1 LEILKSAKTFK
12 LDNPCGFTLMEMM
25 VGVGIGSFGILLFS
39 SAIIQSRNLS
49 HQVEYSAVRSELAS
63 MVRKAILDR
72 RALLRTVENNPAV
85 KAVVKNEFTGTI
97 SSVNSGEVYG
107 IALFDASGNKIAG
120 AAADNTHLTAS
131 PVYYTLDGLPC
142 TQFRVGRCF
151 ISVTASFLIQG
162 HPQWGT
168 HHGVEP
174 TPTYPA
180 WSPFLRPDFMQIRYT
195 ITSDEKTPGIFR
207 KPIEGT
213 VFIGFDDLG
222 I

>member
-1 LEILKSAKTFK
+1 MLRSAKTFK
-12 LDNPCGFTLMEMM
+12 LANPYGFTLMEMM
-25 VGVGIGSFGILLFS
+25 VGVGIGSFGIFLFS
-39 SAIIQSRNLS
+39 TAIIQIRNLS
-49 HQVEYSAVRSELAS
+49 NQVEYSAARSELAS
-63 MVRKAILDR
+63 IIRKAILDR
-72 RALLRTVENNPAV
+72 RALSQTVENNPVV
-85 KAVVKNEFTGTI
+85 KAIVKNDFTGAV
-97 SSVNSGEVYG
+97 SSVNSGEPYG
-107 IALFDASGNKIAG
+107 INVYDASGNKIAG
-120 AAADNTHLTAS
+120 AAADSTHPTAS
-131 PVYYTLDGLPC
+131 PVYYTMDGLPC
-142 TQFRVGRCF
+142 PELRVGRCF

-180 WSPFLRPDFMQIRYT
+180 WSPSLRPDFMQIHYM
-195 ITSDEKTPGIFR
+195 IVYDEQAPGIFR